1 MIVEEQ
7 DRYSRTTVME
17 ILIFLPM
24 FVAGF
29 GCGYYLRDRV
39 LKKRYPASARAPETA
54 EPQLLD
60 FKKIRMNDV
69 WNDLRDLLPPGEP

>member
-1 MIVEEQ
+1 
-7 DRYSRTTVME
+7 ME

-24 FVAGF
+24 FIAGF
-29 GCGYYLRDRV
+29 GCGYYLRDRA
-39 LKKRYPASARAPETA
+39 LKKRYPAPPRVSEAA

-69 WNDLRDLLPPGEP
+69 WNDLRDLLSPREP

>member
-1 MIVEEQ
+1 
-7 DRYSRTTVME
+7 ME

-24 FVAGF
+24 FIAGF
-29 GCGYYLRDRV
+29 GCGYYLRDRN
-39 LKKRYPASARAPETA
+39 LRKNRPPQQRAQSTA

-69 WNDLRDLLPPGEP
+69 WDDLRELLPPREP